1 MDGRIA
7 QARRLGDSR
16 GSLRPW
22 LRRKDCCQGPSGND
36 PSQGF
41 SLIELLLVVAII
53 LIISAIAIPNLLR
66 SRIAANESATVATM
80 RQMNTA
86 LNTYSIT
93 YPRNGFPASLASMG
107 SPGGGGVPTSDA
119 ADLLDPV
126 LSQANP
132 QKTGYQ
138 LAYQAVGGGGGG
150 GVGGMGGGMTRY
162 TITAVPLVQNG
173 TGIRSFFTDN
183 TGLIHACD
191 PGVAVDVN
199 CPAVQ

>member
-7 QARRLGDSR
+7 QARPLADSR
-16 GSLRPW
+16 DSFRPW
-22 LRRKDCCQGPSGND
+22 FGCRDRCQGPNRND
-36 PSQGF
+36 HSQGF

-66 SRIAANESATVATM
+66 SRIAANESATVASM

-86 LNTYSIT
+86 LNTYNIT
-93 YPRNGFPASLASMG
+93 YPRNGFPASLVSMG
-107 SPGGGGVPTSDA
+107 PPGGGGVPTPDA
-119 ADLLDPV
+119 ADLLDSV

-150 GVGGMGGGMTRY
+150 GVGGMGAGMTRY
-162 TITAVPLVQNG
+162 TLTAIPLVQNG

-183 TGLIHACD
+183 TGVIHACD
-191 PGVAVDVN
+191 PGIAVDAN
-199 CPAVQ
+199 CPAIQ